1 MIPERLL
8 LFSAAGEEFAVNLQE
23 ICEVMEPQPSYPFAG
38 APPHYL
44 GLINFH
50 GNLTALVDLAA
61 YLGRSGGPAPGKL
74 LVLDTKLAHLALRVD
89 RVKSIV
95 SAETVLGETPGE
107 EPMVEALLE
116 TAEGS
121 VRLLRVEELLCG
133 LEQGLR
139 QSPPPPLQQT

>member
-8 LFSAAGEEFAVNLQE
+8 LFSAAGREFACNLQE
-23 ICEVMEPQPSYPFAG
+23 IAEVMEPRACYPFAG

-50 GNLTALVDLAA
+50 GTLTALVDLAL
-61 YLGRSGGPAPGKL
+61 YLGCPSRPVPGKL

-89 RVKSIV
+89 VVSAII
-95 SAETVLGETPGE
+95 SAETITGEAPGDD
-107 EPMVEALLE
+107 PLTAALLE
-116 TAEGS
+116 TPSQGE
-121 VRLLRVEELLCG
+121 VRLLRLEALLCG

-139 QSPPPPLQQT
+139 QPPPRLQP